1 MDLSLSGLHGIYFRN
16 RLERLEVE
24 FEKLRQEK
32 IISIQ
37 SEVRYDMSSEESS
50 GLRMMGKQTKMLEE
64 LRFNYTTTASNITN
78 IYSKIKALREAN
90 TLKCSKKKCDNIN
103 SKVKKTDTYVKFLAD
118 VNLTTLDMV
127 LHNISRYTDTV
138 NNLVTNLTDTV
149 ASHKTELDGATTKL
163 NILARNV
170 YSIMLPNV
178 TSNSDFQT
186 KVSNCFAD
194 INSADC
200 PSSTLR
206 HGKDID
212 RNMDEVNYGGQN
224 HYTLRSYDA
233 VKNSQTLGQP
243 GRQSTMPLVP
253 HLKIVLACMA
263 NNTDP
268 VCTAQYR

>member
-1 MDLSLSGLHGIYFRN
+1 
-16 RLERLEVE
+16 
-24 FEKLRQEK
+24 
-32 IISIQ
+32 
-37 SEVRYDMSSEESS
+37 MSSEESP
-50 GLRMMGKQTKMLEE
+50 GLRMMGKQAKMMEE
-64 LRFNYTTTASNITN
+64 LRFNYTTTATNITN

-90 TLKCSKKKCDNIN
+90 TLKCSKKKCDNIVT
-103 SKVKKTDTYVKFLAD
+103 KVKKTDAYVNFLAD

-138 NNLVTNLTDTV
+138 NNLVTNLTSTV
-149 ASHKTELDGATTKL
+149 KSHKTELDGATTKL

-178 TSNSDFQT
+178 TANSDFKI

-206 HGKDID
+206 LGREID
-212 RNMDEVNYGGQN
+212 ETMDEVDNHSGQN
-224 HYTLRSYDA
+224 HYILRSYPEDFN
-233 VKNSQTLGQP
+233 KNRLGGL
-243 GRQSTMPLVP
+243 GRQSSTPLVP
-253 HLKIVLACMA
+253 HLKIVLACLA

-268 VCTAQYR
+268 VCTAQYRSVIDRDKP